1 MDWYYADAGR
11 QLGPVNDEALA
22 QLVTQGTIRGHTL
35 VWHAGLANWQPYQS
49 LTNTATTSNCIECN
63 RPFAPDEL
71 ISFGTAMV
79 CGECKPIYTQ
89 KLREGVLRPQRMHFA
104 GFWIRLGALA
114 IDTIILYIFAII
126 FAGIIFGLSGT
137 NFNDMFGMLRA
148 EGILGLIQIVITTAY
163 EVWFLGKFG
172 ATPGKLACHIFVIQS
187 NGEKI
192 SYQKAFARYGAKFI
206 SSFTLG
212 IGYLMAAFDEEKR
225 ALHDRICDTR
235 VVRK

>member
-1 MDWYYADAGR
+1 MDWYYADGGR
-11 QLGPVNDEALA
+11 QLGPVNDDALA
-22 QLVTQGTIRGHTL
+22 QLVAQGTVRGHTL

-49 LTNTATTSNCIECN
+49 ITTGATRNCSECK

-71 ISFGTAMV
+71 VAFGNVAV

-89 KLREGVLRPQRMHFA
+89 KLREGVLRPQRMQFA

-114 IDTIILYIFAII
+114 IDTIILYIFAMI
-126 FAGIIFGLSGT
+126 FAGIIFGVSET
-137 NFNDMFGMLRA
+137 NFNDVFALLRA
-148 EGILGLIQIVITTAY
+148 EGILGLFQIAITAAY

-172 ATPGKLACHIFVIQS
+172 ATPGKLACHIYVVQS
-187 NGEKI
+187 DGGKI

-212 IGYLMAAFDEEKR
+212 IGYVMAAFDEEKR